1 MIYIYLVIIENFDR
15 KHVRCRF
22 RLLRH
27 VEECTLGLNIVLSVS
42 SAPARLLTMSE
53 TFAVELKSVVKRYSE
68 ILAVDNVDLTIKTG
82 EIFGLLGPNGSGK
95 STTLKMLLGLV
106 QPDSG
111 SVNVLGVD
119 VQKDPVAVKQQVGY
133 VPESPRLYEFLTGI
147 EYLDFI
153 GDIYGMQTE
162 EKKNRITEYLK
173 ALQLEGREGD
183 MINGYSEGM
192 KQKIAL
198 ISAFLHKP
206 KLLILDEP
214 LNALDPRSARIVK
227 DFLHKLKMQG
237 VTTIMST
244 HVLEIAQAVCDRVGI
259 MYQGRLLAL
268 GNMNEL
274 RQMSKLPDSGLED
287 IFLKLTGTDDIRAV
301 VEELLK

>member
-1 MIYIYLVIIENFDR
+1 MATNS
-15 KHVRCRF
+15 
-22 RLLRH
+22 
-27 VEECTLGLNIVLSVS
+27 T
-42 SAPARLLTMSE
+42 PT
-53 TFAVELKSVVKRYSE
+53 VELKNVVKHYSE
-68 ILAVDNVDLTIKTG
+68 ILAVDQVDLNIKPG

-111 SVNVLGVD
+111 SVNVLGID
-119 VQKDPVAVKQQVGY
+119 VQKDPVAVKRLLGY
-133 VPESPRLYEFLTGI
+133 VPEAPRLYEFLTGI

-153 GDIYGMQTE
+153 GDVYGMRTE
-162 EKKNRITEYLK
+162 EKRTRINEYLK

-183 MINGYSEGM
+183 MISSYSEGM

-198 ISAFLHKP
+198 ISAFLHRP

-214 LNALDPRSARIVK
+214 LSGLDPRSARIVK
-227 DFLHKLKMQG
+227 DLLHELKEQG

-244 HVLEIAQAVCDRVGI
+244 HVLEIAQALCDRIGI
-259 MYQGRLLAL
+259 MYHGKLLAL
-268 GNMNEL
+268 GAMDEL
-274 RQMSKLPDSGLED
+274 RQMAKLPDSGLED
-287 IFLKLTGTDDIRAV
+287 IFLKLTGTGDIRAV

>member
-1 MIYIYLVIIENFDR
+1 V
-15 KHVRCRF
+15 VA
-22 RLLRH
+22 
-27 VEECTLGLNIVLSVS
+27 LS
-42 SAPARLLTMSE
+42 MSE
-53 TFAVELKSVVKRYSE
+53 AIAVELKNVVKRYSE
-68 ILAVDNVDLTIKTG
+68 IIAVDNIDLTIKKG

-95 STTLKMLLGLV
+95 STTLKMLIGLV

-111 SVNVLGVD
+111 SVNVLGAE
-119 VQKDPVAVKQQVGY
+119 VQKDPVTVKQQVGY

-153 GDIYGMQTE
+153 GDVYGMQAE
-162 EKKNRITEYLK
+162 EKKNRINEYLK

-183 MINGYSEGM
+183 MITGYSDGM

-198 ISAFLHKP
+198 ISAFLHRP
-206 KLLILDEP
+206 KLLIMDEP
-214 LNALDPRSARIVK
+214 LSALDPRSARIIK
-227 DFLHKLKMQG
+227 DFLNQLKTQG

-259 MYQGRLLAL
+259 MYQGKILAL
-268 GNMNEL
+268 GDMKEL
-274 RQMSKLPDSGLED
+274 RQMAKLPDSGLED
-287 IFLKLTGTDDIRAV
+287 IFLKLTGTGDIKAV

>member
-1 MIYIYLVIIENFDR
+1 MEY
-15 KHVRCRF
+15 
-22 RLLRH
+22 
-27 VEECTLGLNIVLSVS
+27 S
-42 SAPARLLTMSE
+42 ST
-53 TFAVELKSVVKRYSE
+53 VELKDVVKRYSE
-68 ILAVDNVDLTIKTG
+68 IVAVDHVDLATKQG

-111 SVNVLGVD
+111 SVSVLGMNVREN
-119 VQKDPVAVKQQVGY
+119 PVMLKQQVGY

-153 GDIYGMQTE
+153 GDVYGMQPA
-162 EKKNRITEYLK
+162 EKKSRISEYLR

-183 MINGYSEGM
+183 MINSYSEGM

-198 ISAFLHKP
+198 ISAFLHRP

-214 LNALDPRSARIVK
+214 LNGLDPRSARIVK
-227 DFLHKLKMQG
+227 DFLHELKRQG
-237 VTTIMST
+237 VTTILST
-244 HVLEIAQAVCDRVGI
+244 HVLEIAQALCDRIGI
-259 MYQGRLLAL
+259 MYRGKLLAL
-268 GNMNEL
+268 GNMDQL
-274 RQMSKLPDSGLED
+274 RQMSMLPDSGLEE
-287 IFLKLTGTDDIRAV
+287 IFLKLTGTGDIRAV

>member
-1 MIYIYLVIIENFDR
+1 VVPL
-15 KHVRCRF
+15 
-22 RLLRH
+22 
-27 VEECTLGLNIVLSVS
+27 
-42 SAPARLLTMSE
+42 ARDVNG
-53 TFAVELKSVVKRYSE
+53 AVELRGVVKRYHE
-68 ILAVDNVDLTIKTG
+68 ILAVNQLDLSIQAG

-95 STTLKMLLGLV
+95 STTLKMILGLV
-106 QPDSG
+106 TPDSG
-111 SVNVLGVD
+111 SVNVLGID
-119 VQKDPVAVKQQVGY
+119 VQKDAVAVKQQVGY

-153 GDIYGMQTE
+153 GDIYGMQVD
-162 EKKNRITEYLK
+162 EKKNRITEYLR

-183 MINGYSEGM
+183 MITSYSDGM

-214 LNALDPRSARIVK
+214 LSALDPRSARIVK
-227 DFLHKLKMQG
+227 DFLQELKSQG
-237 VTTIMST
+237 VTTVMST

-259 MYQGRLLAL
+259 MYQGKLLAL
-268 GNMNEL
+268 GNMKEL
-274 RQMSKLPDSGLED
+274 REMSKLPDSGLED
-287 IFLKLTGTDDIRAV
+287 IFLKLTGTGDTRAI

>member
-1 MIYIYLVIIENFDR
+1 MNRAY
-15 KHVRCRF
+15 
-22 RLLRH
+22 
-27 VEECTLGLNIVLSVS
+27 
-42 SAPARLLTMSE
+42 
-53 TFAVELKSVVKRYSE
+53 AVELKGVEKRYNE
-68 ILAVDNVDLTIKTG
+68 ILAVNQVDLTINTG

-106 QPDSG
+106 QPDLG
-111 SVNVLGVD
+111 SVTVLGID
-119 VQKDPVAVKQQVGY
+119 VRKDPVAVKQLVGY

-147 EYLDFI
+147 EYLDFV
-153 GDIYGMQTE
+153 GDVYGLQAA
-162 EKKNRITEYLK
+162 EKKNRINEYLK

-183 MINGYSEGM
+183 MITGYSEGM

-198 ISAFLHKP
+198 ISAFLHRP

-227 DFLHKLKMQG
+227 DFLQELKTQG
-237 VTTIMST
+237 VTTIIST
-244 HVLEIAQAVCDRVGI
+244 HVLEIAQALCDRVGI
-259 MYQGRLLAL
+259 MYQGKLLAL

-287 IFLKLTGTDDIRAV
+287 IFLKLTGTGDIRAV

>member
-1 MIYIYLVIIENFDR
+1 
-15 KHVRCRF
+15 
-22 RLLRH
+22 
-27 VEECTLGLNIVLSVS
+27 
-42 SAPARLLTMSE
+42 LT
-53 TFAVELKSVVKRYSE
+53 TNGAVAVELKGVVKRYHE
-68 ILAVDNVDLTIKTG
+68 ILAVDDVNLTIKTG

-111 SVNVLGVD
+111 AVNVLGID
-119 VQKDPVAVKQQVGY
+119 VQKDPVAVKQLVGY

-153 GDIYGMQTE
+153 GDIYSMQTE

-183 MINGYSEGM
+183 MITGYSDGM

-198 ISAFLHKP
+198 ISAFLHRP

-214 LNALDPRSARIVK
+214 LSALDPRSARIVK
-227 DFLHKLKMQG
+227 DFLQELKAQG

-244 HVLEIAQAVCDRVGI
+244 HVLEIAQAVCDRIGI
-259 MYQGRLLAL
+259 MYQGKLLAL
-268 GNMNEL
+268 GNMKEL
-274 RQMSKLPDSGLED
+274 RQLSKLPDSGLEE
-287 IFLKLTGTDDIRAV
+287 IFLKLTGTGDTRAI

>member
-1 MIYIYLVIIENFDR
+1 
-15 KHVRCRF
+15 
-22 RLLRH
+22 
-27 VEECTLGLNIVLSVS
+27 
-42 SAPARLLTMSE
+42 MSE
-53 TFAVELKSVVKRYSE
+53 TFAVELQNVVKRYNE
-68 ILAVDNVDLTIKTG
+68 ILAVDNVDLNIKKG

-95 STTLKMLLGLV
+95 STTLKMLIGLV

-111 SVNVLGVD
+111 SVKVLGVD
-119 VQKDPVAVKQQVGY
+119 VQNDPVAVKQQVGY

-153 GDIYGMQTE
+153 GDVYGMQTE
-162 EKKNRITEYLK
+162 EKKNRINEYLK

-183 MINGYSEGM
+183 MITGYSDGM

-198 ISAFLHKP
+198 ISAFLHRP
-206 KLLILDEP
+206 KLLIMDEP
-214 LNALDPRSARIVK
+214 LSALDPRSARIIK
-227 DFLHKLKMQG
+227 DFLHQLKAQG

-259 MYQGRLLAL
+259 MYQGKILAL
-268 GNMNEL
+268 GNMKEL
-274 RQMSKLPDSGLED
+274 RQMASLPDSGLED
-287 IFLKLTGTDDIRAV
+287 IFLKLTGTGDIRAV

>member
-1 MIYIYLVIIENFDR
+1 MN
-15 KHVRCRF
+15 
-22 RLLRH
+22 
-27 VEECTLGLNIVLSVS
+27 
-42 SAPARLLTMSE
+42 SAC
-53 TFAVELKSVVKRYSE
+53 AVELKGVVKRYNE
-68 ILAVDNVDLTIKTG
+68 ILAVNQVDLTIKTG

-95 STTLKMLLGLV
+95 STIMKMLLGLV

-111 SVNVLGVD
+111 SVTVLGID
-119 VQKDPVAVKQQVGY
+119 VQKDPVAVKQLVGY

-153 GDIYGMQTE
+153 GDVYGVQTA
-162 EKKNRITEYLK
+162 EKKNRINEYLK

-183 MINGYSEGM
+183 MITGYSEGM

-198 ISAFLHKP
+198 ISAFLHRP

-227 DFLHKLKMQG
+227 DFLQELKTQG
-237 VTTIMST
+237 VTTIIST
-244 HVLEIAQAVCDRVGI
+244 HVLEIAQALCDRVGI
-259 MYQGRLLAL
+259 MYQGKLLAL
-268 GNMNEL
+268 GNMDEL
-274 RQMSKLPDSGLED
+274 RQMAKLPDSGLED
-287 IFLKLTGTDDIRAV
+287 IFLKLTGTGDIRAV